1 MRNDLPAFDPC
12 RIWQEQETETMTL
25 TLDDIRR
32 KALAFERTIRRRNR
46 REYLGGL
53 VAIAASVAQGATMH
67 DPLARLSFLLMAAGV
82 AFVLWRLWSH
92 GSAAPVPADLGRASC
107 LAFHRRELERQRD
120 LLRGVW
126 LWYVAPPVPG
136 IALLTADAF
145 YKGQGGRNWIAPVV
159 AAAVGAGFWF
169 IVKLNGWA
177 ADRLDRQVQEIER
190 WENQDV

>member
-1 MRNDLPAFDPC
+1 
-12 RIWQEQETETMTL
+12 
-25 TLDDIRR
+25 
-32 KALAFERTIRRRNR
+32 
-46 REYLGGL
+46 
-53 VAIAASVAQGATMH
+53 
-67 DPLARLSFLLMAAGV
+67 
-82 AFVLWRLWSH
+82 
-92 GSAAPVPADLGRASC
+92 VPADLGRASC

-145 YKGQGGRNWIAPVV
+145 YKGQGGRNWIAPAV
-159 AAAVGAGFWF
+159 AAVVGAAFWF